1 MMMKSI
7 ITDKGKR
14 AVHTFKMR
22 VHHFVHA
29 GYWRGHHI
37 HSPFVFHIVRDVI
50 TVRRPND
57 LYPRQKVKSYRQKLY
72 SSDKTVVVG
81 RIGAVTSA
89 PSERKVSHI
98 ARHTSTS
105 EKYGRMLARL
115 AADLNVA
122 GIIELGTSLGVSTAY
137 LAAACPKAKIVTIEG
152 LSAVAD
158 LAEANLHQAGFDNVT
173 VIRGD
178 ISQNLGAAVDMM
190 PSGNVEMAFVDGNHS
205 EEATLD
211 YFETIAS
218 RHANMCVIVFDDIYW
233 SEGMTRAWRKI
244 VSDERVDTTIEL
256 PQMGLAFFRTGC
268 QKEHYLVRW

>member
-1 MMMKSI
+1 MKLIS
-7 ITDKGKR
+7 DKGKR
-14 AVHTFKMR
+14 SVHTFMMR

-57 LYPRQKVKSYRQKLY
+57 LYLRQKAKSYRKTLY
-72 SSDKTVVVG
+72 ASDETVTVG
-81 RIGAVTSA
+81 SIGAVVRQ
-89 PSERKVSHI
+89 PSKRKVSHI
-98 ARHTSTS
+98 ARSTSTS

-115 AADLNVA
+115 AADLNVG

-137 LAAACPKAKIVTIEG
+137 LAAACPNAKIVTIEG

-158 LAEANLHQAGFDNVT
+158 VAEANLHQAGFGNVT
-173 VIRGD
+173 VLRGD
-178 ISQNLGAAVDMM
+178 IGQKLGAAVELM
-190 PSGNVEMAFVDGNHS
+190 PSGLVEMAFVDGNHS

-218 RHANMCVIVFDDIYW
+218 RHAPMCVIVFDDIYW
-233 SEGMTRAWRKI
+233 SDGMTRAWRKI
-244 VSDERVDTTIEL
+244 VNDVRVDTTIEL